1 MTYALNVGSQLME
14 LYQLRSFAAIAELG
28 QLTRAAEKLHI
39 SQPAVSAQ
47 LKALEEKL
55 ELKLF
60 ERTATGMSL
69 TAPGARLLKEAEKVL
84 AAARDL
90 QNVALSFKGQLA
102 GKASIGTLSDP
113 NLTRIGEFVNVAL
126 ARHPLLELELHQG
139 VTGAALDN
147 VRDGTLD
154 ASFYYGEL
162 RHASI
167 SGLPLQRLVFRVV
180 APVAWKDRLRLS
192 GWEQVAAMPWIIP
205 PPISSHHQLVYALL
219 QQHGVSPGR
228 VVEADQEAVIASL
241 VVSGVGLAL
250 MREEVA
256 FEKAAAGE
264 ISIWNDEHIE
274 SMLWFVTQR
283 QRQNDPVILALNELQ
298 RELWATDSGHVA
310 TATTPAYREL
320 NPASRDNA
328 SGQSSPQPA

>member
-1 MTYALNVGSQLME
+1 ME

-28 QLTRAAEKLHI
+28 QLTRAAERLHV

-55 ELKLF
+55 GLALF
-60 ERTATGMSL
+60 ERTATGMVL
-69 TAPGARLLKEAEKVL
+69 TPPGARLLKEAEKVL
-84 AAARDL
+84 AAARDM
-90 QNVALSFKGQLA
+90 QNVALSFKGELA

-113 NLTRIGEFVNVAL
+113 NLTRIGEFINVAL
-126 ARHPLLELELHQG
+126 ARHPLLEMELHQG
-139 VTGAALDN
+139 VTGTALDQ
-147 VRDGTLD
+147 VRDGSLD

-162 RHASI
+162 RYPSVV
-167 SGLPLQRLVFRVV
+167 GLPLRPLLFRVV
-180 APVAWKDRLRLS
+180 APAAWADRLRLS

-205 PPISSHHQLVYALL
+205 PPISSHHQLAHALL

-241 VVSGVGLAL
+241 VVSGVGIAL

-264 ISIWNDEHIE
+264 VCIWNDEKIE
-274 SMLWFVTQR
+274 TMLWFVTPR
-283 QRQNDPVILALNELQ
+283 HRENDPVISALNEIQ
-298 RELWATDSGHVA
+298 RDLWAQPGCSDPASFDS
-310 TATTPAYREL
+310 AYRSL
-320 NPASRDNA
+320 NPAFRDSA
-328 SGQSSPQPA
+328 IVQSSPRRT

>member
-1 MTYALNVGSQLME
+1 ME

-28 QLTRAAEKLHI
+28 QLTRAAEKLHV

-47 LKALEEKL
+47 LKSLEEKL
-55 ELKLF
+55 GLTLF
-60 ERTATGMSL
+60 ERTASGMVL
-69 TAPGARLLKEAEKVL
+69 TAPGARLLVEAEKVL
-84 AAARDL
+84 TAASDM
-90 QNVALSFKGQLA
+90 QNVAQSFKGELV

-113 NLTRIGEFVNVAL
+113 NLTRIGDFMNAAL

-139 VTGAALDN
+139 VTGTALDQ

-162 RHASI
+162 RHASVA
-167 SGLPLQRLVFRVV
+167 GLPLRRLVFRVV
-180 APVAWKDRLRLS
+180 APVAWADRLRLS

-205 PPISSHHQLVYALL
+205 PPISSHHQLAHTLMRD
-219 QQHGVSPGR
+219 HGVAPGR

-241 VVSGVGLAL
+241 VVSGVGIAL

-264 ISIWNDEHIE
+264 LCVWNDEQIDCT
-274 SMLWFVTQR
+274 LWFVTQR
-283 QRQNDPVILALNELQ
+283 QRENDPVIRALNALQ
-298 RELWATDSGHVA
+298 RDLW
-310 TATTPAYREL
+310 TTKGMA
-320 NPASRDNA
+320 AS
-328 SGQSSPQPA
+328 S

>member
-1 MTYALNVGSQLME
+1 ME

-28 QLTRAAEKLHI
+28 QLTRAAEKLHV

-55 ELKLF
+55 GLTLF
-60 ERTATGMSL
+60 ERTASGMVL
-69 TAPGARLLKEAEKVL
+69 TASGARLLKEAEKVL

-113 NLTRIGEFVNVAL
+113 NLTRIGEFMSVSL

-139 VTGAALDN
+139 VTGTALDN
-147 VRDGTLD
+147 VRDGSLD

-167 SGLPLQRLVFRVV
+167 SGLRLRRLVFRVA

-205 PPISSHHQLVYALL
+205 PPISSHHQLAYALL
-219 QQHGVSPGR
+219 QQHGVGPGR

-241 VVSGVGLAL
+241 VVSGVGIAL

-264 ISIWNDEHIE
+264 VCIWNDEQIE
-274 SMLWFVTQR
+274 SILWFVTQR
-283 QRQNDPVILALNELQ
+283 QRQNDPVILALNQLQ
-298 RELWATDSGHVA
+298 RELWATGRDGANALPEPTFHKV
-310 TATTPAYREL
+310 

-328 SGQSSPQPA
+328 STQASPQQA

>member
-1 MTYALNVGSQLME
+1 MAYALNVGSQLME

-55 ELKLF
+55 ELRLF

-205 PPISSHHQLVYALL
+205 PPISSHHQLAYTLL

-264 ISIWNDEHIE
+264 ISIWNDEQIE

-283 QRQNDPVILALNELQ
+283 QRQNDPVIRALNELQ
-298 RELWATDSGHVA
+298 RELWATDSVDMA
-310 TATTPAYREL
+310 TATTAYRAL